1 MYEEFLEKR
10 RGVVRAAEA
19 IEDAWRVLLNGPA
32 SALVAKYGRVELLR
46 VIELPLLGIP
56 VNERSSK
63 SWREKKTDKNKGSA
77 WENDNKYYKINISP
91 NAFVKIKT
99 SDLEEIEQSF

>member
-1 MYEEFLEKR
+1 MKRPILYVRRILEKR

-32 SALVAKYGRVELLR
+32 STLVAKYGRVELLR

-63 SWREKKTDKNKGSA
+63 S
-77 WENDNKYYKINISP
+77 
-91 NAFVKIKT
+91 
-99 SDLEEIEQSF
+99 